1 MQTDI
6 SIFIAFSAGLLSFF
20 SPCVLPLIPSYIT
33 FLVGDYS
40 KQEETQEGSEVSGE
54 DSKSPNI
61 YNRAEILVPALIFIL
76 GFSFV
81 FISLGL
87 SASFLGK
94 VFLKN
99 QALLRKIGGILVII
113 LGLHVSGVFKI
124 KALYQQ
130 KGFELPE
137 GLNKYLRSLIMGIAL
152 AFAWTP
158 CVGPILSSILVYAG
172 TSQKVL
178 QGGFLLAFYSLGFA
192 IPFLL
197 VALFINWFLP
207 RFKKLN
213 PYLPIIEKIT
223 GILIIIIGIL
233 VYTNNLVF
241 IQ

>member
-1 MQTDI
+1 MQSDI
-6 SIFIAFSAGLLSFF
+6 SIYIAFSSGILSFF

-40 KQEETQEGSEVSGE
+40 KQEEGHENSYKRTELL
-54 DSKSPNI
+54 I
-61 YNRAEILVPALIFIL
+61 PALIFIV

-99 QALLRKIGGILVII
+99 QSLLRKIGGILVII

-124 KALYQQ
+124 KALYRQ
-130 KGFELPE
+130 KGFELPDD
-137 GLNKYLRSLIMGIAL
+137 LNKYLRALVMGIAL

-158 CVGPILSSILVYAG
+158 CVGPILSSILVYAS
-172 TSQKVL
+172 TSQNIL
-178 QGGFLLAFYSLGFA
+178 QGSTLLAFYSMGFA

-197 VALFINWFLP
+197 VAFFINWFLP
-207 RFKKLN
+207 RFKKIN
-213 PYLPIIEKIT
+213 PYLPIIEKVT
-223 GILIIIIGIL
+223 GVLIIIIGIL

-241 IQ
+241 